1 MMLLAWNC
9 RGLGSTLAVCV
20 LTDEVKAMDPTL
32 VFLAEMKAD
41 VNRIKGSQ
49 REIEYSQGIMVPSD
63 GRSGGLAL
71 L

>member
-1 MMLLAWNC
+1 
-9 RGLGSTLAVCV
+9 
-20 LTDEVKAMDPTL
+20 MDPTL